1 MSLDKLSQIRKRE
14 QALQQKAKTH
24 SEEYYR
30 KTYDGL
36 HDKRKLWNHN
46 TKIEF
51 IAHTS
56 KD

>member
-14 QALQQKAKTH
+14 KALQQKAKTH
-24 SEEYYR
+24 SEDYG
-30 KTYDGL
+30 GL
-36 HDKRKLWNHN
+36 HNKRKLWNHN
-46 TKIEF
+46 TKIEY